1 MRAQRAA
8 ERRIDGDVLAD
19 VGGADLVETQAA
31 VGSRNLEAE
40 QVEIGGFLQQFARLR
55 PVVRVEAGL
64 VGKHLVAHELRGG
77 PAEQPLLVGQVLGR
91 EQVIRVQRT
100 DQERSAARHFQY
112 GCHSSS
118 GLTG

>member
-1 MRAQRAA
+1 M
-8 ERRIDGDVLAD
+8 LAD

-31 VGSRNLEAE
+31 VSFRNLEAE
-40 QVEIGGFLQQFARLR
+40 QVEIGGLLQQFARCR

-77 PAEQPLLVGQVLGR
+77 PPEQPLLVAQVLGR

-100 DQERSAARHFQY
+100 YQERSAARHFQHE
-112 GCHSSS
+112 CHSSS
-118 GLTG
+118 S